1 MYEVI
6 NNVRWFLPFMKNFGS
21 GFQKNKNGFGSISR
35 LVLQKNGT
43 LNLILVRF
51 LKKMCQISNFGSLV

>member
-1 MYEVI
+1 
-6 NNVRWFLPFMKNFGS
+6 MKNFGS